1 MSDKKTN
8 YEGFDLRMALV
19 DAVPVLLF
27 LAGGI
32 LLFCKLGSPVFLAGA
47 LFSTAAGACKVAWK
61 FVLALRK
68 KDAAVLPKLFRV
80 LMPTGFVLML
90 LSVFL
95 SAAAWG
101 ALVSS
106 LLAMPSLVFL
116 LLGCAGILLMTVF
129 AFRLDKNDPRSNWLE
144 QFTNAA
150 AQAMFLLALLLA

>member
-1 MSDKKTN
+1 
-8 YEGFDLRMALV
+8 
-19 DAVPVLLF
+19 
-27 LAGGI
+27 
-32 LLFCKLGSPVFLAGA
+32 
-47 LFSTAAGACKVAWK
+47 
-61 FVLALRK
+61 
-68 KDAAVLPKLFRV
+68 VLPKLFRV
-80 LMPTGFVLML
+80 LMPVGFVLML

-101 ALVSS
+101 ALVRS